1 MAIEVGKKH
10 SAVVVKATRVSN
22 GAIAFHGRC
31 CGDVTSDV
39 PHTIYVKP
47 GMTDAEIE
55 GKIQTHLRS
64 VEAQHAAM
72 QAADTIFEK
81 YKTNGK

>member
-10 SAVVVKATRVSN
+10 SAVVVKATRVSS
-22 GAIAFHGRC
+22 GAITFHGRC

-39 PHTIYVKP
+39 AHTIYVKA

-55 GKIQTHLRS
+55 GKVQTHLRG

-72 QAADTIFEK
+72 QAADAVFER

>member
-10 SAVVVKATRVSN
+10 NAGVVKATRVSN
-22 GAIAFHGRC
+22 AAVAVHGRC
-31 CGDVTSDV
+31 CGDETSDV
-39 PHTIYVKP
+39 AHTIYLKA

-55 GKIQTHLRS
+55 GKVQAHLRS

-72 QAADTIFEK
+72 QAADVVFEK